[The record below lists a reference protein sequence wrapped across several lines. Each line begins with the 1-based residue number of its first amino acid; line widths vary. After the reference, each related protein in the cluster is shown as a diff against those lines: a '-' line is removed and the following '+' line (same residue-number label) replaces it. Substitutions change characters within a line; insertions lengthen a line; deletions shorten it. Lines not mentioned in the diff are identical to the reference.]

1 MPAAL
6 PPDPIRRFGLIALA
20 TDLTTERDAARL
32 MPEGTA
38 LHVTRIAFDNP
49 TTPEN
54 LRATGPRL
62 RDAAALLVPDVPL
75 AGIGFACTSAGA
87 VLGDD
92 LPALI
97 GDKRAPISTP
107 AGGAVRAF
115 RAMRVEKIALMTP
128 YLPETTAPVADYFKA
143 QGIAV
148 VKRHSLG
155 HADDRDMARLDGA
168 AVMEAA
174 LEADHPGA
182 EALFLSCTAIS
193 ALDVIPRLEA
203 RLQKPVLSANL
214 ALYWSM
220 LDQAGIA
227 AAGPYRLI
235 TVRTW

>member
-1 MPAAL
+1 MQHPTL
-6 PPDPIRRFGLIALA
+6 PIRFGLIALA

-32 MPEGTA
+32 MPQGTA
-38 LHVTRIAFDNP
+38 LHVTRIAFQNP

-92 LPALI
+92 LPGLI
-97 GDKRAPISTP
+97 GDNRAPISTP

-115 RAMRVEKIALMTP
+115 RAMGVEKIALMTP
-128 YLPETTAPVADYFKA
+128 YLPETTVPVAGYFEG
-143 QGIAV
+143 QGLEV
-148 VKRHSLG
+148 VSAHSLG
-155 HADDRDMARLDGA
+155 HADDRDMARLGDEA
-168 AVMEAA
+168 LMAAA
-174 LEADHPGA
+174 LAADHPGA
-182 EALFLSCTAIS
+182 EALFLSCTALG

-203 RLQKPVLSANL
+203 QLQKPVLSANL

-227 AAGPYRLI
+227 AAGPYRIMAL
-235 TVRTW
+235 RTW